1 MHDLNKLISTD
12 LVVGLSK
19 IKFDKDHI
27 CEACQKGKQIRHS
40 FKLKSVVSTS
50 KPLELLHMDLL
61 GPSRTMSLGGNYYV
75 LVIVH
80 HFSRF
85 TWTLFLESKSD
96 VFATFEKLAK
106 RLQNTSCSNICVTRS
121 DHGGEFQNEKI
132 SSFYEKLGIFHNF
145 STPITPQQNG
155 VGERKNKSLKEL
167 ARTMLSE
174 SSLPKYFWENAIST
188 TCYVMNM
195 VIIRSILK
203 VSKVSLLCDNTSAIN
218 LTKNQIQH
226 SRTKHIENRHHF
238 IKDHVSN
245 GDCEVKFIETEK
257 QLTDI
262 FTKSLPK
269 DKFFLLRN

>member
-50 KPLELLHMDLL
+50 KPLELLHMDLF